1 VLKERLAEVR
11 LQELQEAALRVISRK
26 GLAGATM
33 QEIATEAG
41 VAKGTL
47 YLYFKDRDDLL
58 ERTADFAFSKL
69 GERLETTLPVLP
81 SFQEKLRGLIRAELE
96 FFDEHREFFR
106 IYITMK
112 YPSGEVHQGMRRRRL
127 CHPRYAAH
135 LARLEALLR
144 EGMKRDEVRTG
155 DPARIALLVS
165 ESAVALMLRRLT
177 ESPPPSA
184 ESDVEWMVDFLLHGL
199 ATQTTKGSKPS
210 KPSKSAKAPKAP
222 KGRLA

>member
-1 VLKERLAEVR
+1 MLKEKLAEVR
-11 LQELQEAALRVISRK
+11 LHELQAAALRVISRK

-58 ERTADFAFSKL
+58 ERTAEFAFSEL
-69 GERLETTLPVLP
+69 TGRLEATLPALP
-81 SFQEKLRGLIRAELE
+81 SFEDKLRALIRAELE

-106 IYITMK
+106 IYITLK
-112 YPSGEVHQGMRRRRL
+112 YPPGEVHQGARQRRL

-135 LARLEALLR
+135 LGRLERLLR
-144 EGMKRDEVRTG
+144 EGMERGEVR
-155 DPARIALLVS
+155 PADASRLALFVS

-177 ESPPPSA
+177 ESSPPSA
-184 ESDVEWMVDFLLHGL
+184 ESDVDWMVDFLLKGL
-199 ATQTTKGSKPS
+199 AVTIPKATKG
-210 KPSKSAKAPKAP
+210 
-222 KGRLA
+222 

>member
-1 VLKERLAEVR
+1 
-11 LQELQEAALRVISRK
+11 
-26 GLAGATM
+26 M
-33 QEIATEAG
+33 QEIASDAG

-69 GERLETTLPVLP
+69 TERLELTLPSMP
-81 SFQEKLRGLIRAELE
+81 SFAEKLRTLIQAELE

-106 IYITMK
+106 IYITLK
-112 YPSGEVHQGMRRRRL
+112 YPPGESHQGARRRRL

-144 EGMKRDEVRTG
+144 DAMERGEVRAA
-155 DPARIALLVS
+155 DPARLALFVS

-177 ESPPPSA
+177 ESPPPPV
-184 ESDVEWMVDFLLHGL
+184 ESDCDWMVDFLLHGL
-199 ATQTTKGSKPS
+199 AETPTKG
-210 KPSKSAKAPKAP
+210 
-222 KGRLA
+222 